1 MSNCVKMLQTGRN
14 TTQAKVSV

>member
-1 MSNCVKMLQTGRN
+1 MLQTGRN